1 MTSRGF
7 AVNIVLHDGNF
18 RVAVGKRGPSVAA
31 AETIMKRY
39 VPTHTFVTLG
49 AWG

>member
-1 MTSRGF
+1 
-7 AVNIVLHDGNF
+7 VNIVLHDGNF

-39 VPTHTFVTLG
+39 VPTHKFVTLLQ
-49 AWG
+49 WV